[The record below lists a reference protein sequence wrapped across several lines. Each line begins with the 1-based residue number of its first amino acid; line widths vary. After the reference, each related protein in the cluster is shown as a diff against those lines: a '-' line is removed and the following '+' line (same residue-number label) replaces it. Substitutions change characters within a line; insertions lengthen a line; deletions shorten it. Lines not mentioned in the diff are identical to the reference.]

1 MEKVSIIIPCYNAA
15 RHLEQCL
22 LFALMQSYLEK
33 EIILVDDGSTD
44 NSLEIAHQYSDR
56 IIIIESDRNYG
67 QSYARNTGFEYSGGD
82 WIQYL
87 DADDCLFFKKI
98 ENQLNRNCA
107 DIYIDSFRILSGN
120 NELFDCTWD
129 TKITNNSNDFIL
141 FILCNGG
148 GFQPNTALFKREIL
162 QKVKNRNGHIWRTG
176 EENKYGSEDT
186 ALVFDCLKE
195 NATFYVSTE
204 ISSQYRI
211 KWSDEQITVKKKT
224 ERAHGI
230 KALQQEVREWS
241 EQTGRI
247 HDIPKVQKR
256 HIDFYSQSLV
266 SEKKQP

>member
-22 LFALMQSYLEK
+22 LFALMQSYPEK

-44 NSLEIAHQYSDR
+44 NSLEIAYQYSDR
-56 IIIIESDRNYG
+56 ITIIESDRNRG
-67 QSYARNTGFEYSGGD
+67 PSYARNIGFERSSGD

-98 ENQLNRNCA
+98 EGQINRNCA
-107 DIYIDSFRILSGN
+107 DVYIDSFRTLSGN

-129 TKITNNSNDFIL
+129 TKLTSNSNDFVL

-148 GFQPNTALFKREIL
+148 GFQTNTMLFKREIL
-162 QKVKNRNGHIWRTG
+162 QKVKNRNGYIWRIG
-176 EENKYGSEDT
+176 EENKYGCEDT

-211 KWSDEQITVKKKT
+211 KWNDEQMTVKNKR
-224 ERAHGI
+224 EQAHRV
-230 KALQQEVREWS
+230 KVLQREVYEWA
-241 EQTGRI
+241 EQTGEI
-247 HDIPKVQKR
+247 LKVENVQKGQ
-256 HIDFYSQSLV
+256 IDTYY
-266 SEKKQP
+266 PIIRT